1 VNSRDKGKRGELEAC
16 RALRALG
23 LDAERT
29 VQHEGRG
36 SAGDVRVFG
45 CNAHLEVKLR
55 EQFTVY
61 KHMAQAIRDCRPGGV
76 PAVLLKQNRSPFLL
90 MLQLSDWWRL
100 VDEFETAKGHAA
112 LGCQPAAVP
121 MLEVR

>member
-1 VNSRDKGKRGELEAC
+1 MNSRNKGKRGELEAC

-76 PAVLLKQNRSPFLL
+76 PACLLKQNRSPFLL

-100 VDEFETAKGHAA
+100 VDEFDQAKLHAVQSVGA
-112 LGCQPAAVP
+112 GVP
-121 MLEVR
+121 VLEVR

>member
-1 VNSRDKGKRGELEAC
+1 MNSRMKGKRGELEAV
-16 RALRALG
+16 RALRAIG
-23 LDAERT
+23 LEAERT

-36 SAGDVRVFG
+36 SAGDVRLFG

-61 KHMAQAIRDCRPGGV
+61 KHMQQAIRDCRPGGT

-100 VDEFETAKGHAA
+100 VGEFDQAKSHA
-112 LGCQPAAVP
+112 CQLVGGGV
-121 MLEVR
+121 LEVR

>member
-1 VNSRDKGKRGELEAC
+1 
-16 RALRALG
+16 
-23 LDAERT
+23 
-29 VQHEGRG
+29 
-36 SAGDVRVFG
+36 VFG

-61 KHMAQAIRDCRPGGV
+61 KHMEQAIRDARVGAT
-76 PAVLLKQNRSPFLL
+76 PAVLLRQNRSPWLI

-100 VDEFETAKGHAA
+100 VAEFDSAKLHA
-112 LGCQPAAVP
+112 CQSVGAGVP